1 MIVEINRVARAGIAA
16 LALILAGCAG
26 KGEPTSEAV
35 GPVWGAVSIA
45 DKAVLDHALITL
57 QLDGDGRASGK
68 GGCNGYGGSYTLE
81 GSTLRFGPLAA
92 TKMACET
99 AVMDQEQVYFD
110 LLAQV
115 EHYAVGDDGALVLT
129 TVDGKEIRFLRE

>member
-1 MIVEINRVARAGIAA
+1 MISEMNRVARAGIGA
-16 LALILAGCAG
+16 LALLLAGCTST
-26 KGEPTSEAV
+26 GEQNAEVV

-45 DKAVLDHALITL
+45 DKAVLDNALITL

-81 GSTLRFGPLAA
+81 GSVLRFGPLAA

-99 AVMDQEQVYFD
+99 AVMDQEQAYFD

-115 EHYAVGDDGALVLT
+115 EHYTVGDDGALVLT
-129 TVDGKEIRFLRE
+129 TADGRAIRFLRE